1 MRPTRSNWLAMISLS
16 AAVLAC
22 AGDGDQQLAPT
33 EAPSA
38 SAAASATATS
48 AATTSANATP
58 GRATGATPQSLDI
71 IGGLLGQQQP
81 LPLFVCVNNGG
92 PYTDTAT
99 IGPLGGVMHFGP
111 HSLIVPPLALFQR
124 TKLSATTY
132 AGDTLAVTFQPQ
144 GLQFF
149 LPATLSLDYKHCAA
163 QPTSSLEIDYLNDLL
178 TEILQLIP
186 SIDNGSGAV
195 TGQISHFS
203 VYAGS
208 ETRSR

>member
-1 MRPTRSNWLAMISLS
+1 MRRTRSYWLAMVSLS

-22 AGDGDQQLAPT
+22 AGDGDQPLAPT
-33 EAPSA
+33 EAP
-38 SAAASATATS
+38 ATS
-48 AATTSANATP
+48 AASASSNAATSA
-58 GRATGATPQSLDI
+58 GRTASATPQDLGGI
-71 IGGLLGQQQP
+71 IGGILGQQQS

-111 HSLIVPPLALFQR
+111 HSLIVPPLAVFQR
-124 TKLSATTY
+124 TKMSATTY
-132 AGDTLAVTFQPQ
+132 AGDTLSVTFQPQ

-149 LPATLSLDYKHCAA
+149 LPATLALDYKHCAV
-163 QPTSSLEIDYLNDLL
+163 QPTSSLQIDYLNDLL

-186 SIDNGSGAV
+186 SIDNGTGVV

-208 ETRSR
+208 ETRLR